1 MLDVEGFILV
11 GGASSRMGE
20 EKAQLLIDGQTT
32 VSWIADSLR
41 RVTTRITL
49 VGSPVGPVDLV
60 LSSIPDVQPRW
71 GPLGG
76 IQAALRACRTDYSI
90 IVACDLPFVTTELFE
105 YLVRTAG
112 LSEAVEA
119 IIPLQEDGR
128 AQPLCAVYRRDPCLS
143 AAEESIANDE
153 HSPRAMLDRIKTHY
167 VTFSE
172 LANLTGSEFFFFN
185 LNRQED
191 YERAKQIAVNI
202 RSIR

>member
-11 GGASSRMGE
+11 GGASSRMGQD
-20 EKAQLLIDGQTT
+20 KAQLTVDGRTT
-32 VSWIADSLR
+32 VSWIADSMR

-49 VGSPVGPVDLV
+49 VGSPAGPGDAPLP
-60 LSSIPDVQPRW
+60 SISDVQHRW

-76 IQAALRACRTDYSI
+76 IQAALRVCRTDYSI

-105 YLVRTAG
+105 YLVSSAG
-112 LSEAVEA
+112 SSAAAEAV
-119 IIPLQEDGR
+119 IPLQEDGR
-128 AQPLCAVYRRDPCLS
+128 PQPLCAVYKRDPCLS
-143 AAEESIANDE
+143 AAEESIAKND
-153 HSPRAMLDRIKTHY
+153 HSPRAMLDKVKTQY
-167 VTFSE
+167 VGFSE

-191 YERAKQIAVNI
+191 YERAKQIAANI